1 MSRHSFILPLTTCAY
16 WAHPN
21 GTEEGAAPGED
32 PRFAADS
39 VIEFSE
45 ALHKEGPVISEAQVL
60 LGVALKGT
68 FSFVVSPRGTVV
80 DVLPL
85 SCNNEEFAAAC
96 IQAIHAWKF
105 KPMRLNGEPVYCR
118 LQVPIAWNS

>member
-1 MSRHSFILPLTTCAY
+1 MSRNHFILPLSTCAY
-16 WAHPN
+16 WAHP
-21 GTEEGAAPGED
+21 TAGADAGATGED

-60 LGVALKGT
+60 LGLALKGS
-68 FSFVVSPRGTVV
+68 FSFVVSPLGTVV

-85 SCNNEEFAAAC
+85 SCNNEEFAVAC
-96 IQAIHAWKF
+96 TQASLAWKF